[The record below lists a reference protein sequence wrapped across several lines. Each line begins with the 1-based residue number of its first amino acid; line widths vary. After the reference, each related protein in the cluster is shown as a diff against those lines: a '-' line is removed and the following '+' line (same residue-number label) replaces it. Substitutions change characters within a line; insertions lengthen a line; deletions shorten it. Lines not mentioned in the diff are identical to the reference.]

1 MNQTAPPSSALPSPS
16 LHHAAERVTPSDRRV
31 VKDEPSSLLFATKRQ
46 TRPVKDAIAGACAG
60 AVAKTVV
67 APIERIKL
75 LMQLQFSIDNKSR
88 GGGARRCSAWAV
100 TKQVYREQGIL
111 AFWRGEYY
119 IINIVLS
126 CGVDIIILYI
136 IDDFLP
142 GAFSQTL
149 SLVILRQYTKRN

>member
-75 LMQLQFSIDNKSR
+75 LMQLQFSIDNKNR

-119 IINIVLS
+119 IINIALS
-126 CGVDIIILYI
+126 YGGVCIILYI

-149 SLVILRQYTKRN
+149 SCYSQAIHQT

>member
-16 LHHAAERVTPSDRRV
+16 LRHAAERVTPPSDRRRV

-88 GGGARRCSAWAV
+88 GGGGAPTARRCSAWTV

-111 AFWRGEYY
+111 AFWRGEYC
-119 IINIVLS
+119 IICIELW
-126 CGVDIIILYI
+126 CGYNTLYH
-136 IDDFLP
+136 
-142 GAFSQTL
+142 
-149 SLVILRQYTKRN
+149 

>member
-16 LHHAAERVTPSDRRV
+16 LHHSAERVTPPSDRRRV

-88 GGGARRCSAWAV
+88 GGGAPTARRCSAWAV

-119 IINIVLS
+119 SYNI
-126 CGVDIIILYI
+126 G
-136 IDDFLP
+136 
-142 GAFSQTL
+142 
-149 SLVILRQYTKRN
+149 

>member
-16 LHHAAERVTPSDRRV
+16 LHHAAERVTPPSDRRRV

-75 LMQLQFSIDNKSR
+75 LMQLQFSIDNKSSR
-88 GGGARRCSAWAV
+88 GGERCSAWAV

-111 AFWRGEYY
+111 AFWRGEY
-119 IINIVLS
+119 
-126 CGVDIIILYI
+126 CIILY
-136 IDDFLP
+136 
-142 GAFSQTL
+142 
-149 SLVILRQYTKRN
+149 

>member
-16 LHHAAERVTPSDRRV
+16 LHHSAERVTPPSDRRRV

-88 GGGARRCSAWAV
+88 GGGAPTARRCSAWAV

-111 AFWRGEYY
+111 AFWRGE
-119 IINIVLS
+119 LW
-126 CGVDIIILYI
+126 CGY
-136 IDDFLP
+136 
-142 GAFSQTL
+142 
-149 SLVILRQYTKRN
+149 K

>member
-16 LHHAAERVTPSDRRV
+16 LHHAAERVTPPSDRRRV
-31 VKDEPSSLLFATKRQ
+31 VKDEPSSLLFARKRQ
-46 TRPVKDAIAGACAG
+46 THPVKDAIAGACAG

-88 GGGARRCSAWAV
+88 GGGAPTARRCSAWAV

-111 AFWRGEYY
+111 AFWRGE
-119 IINIVLS
+119 LW
-126 CGVDIIILYI
+126 CGY
-136 IDDFLP
+136 
-142 GAFSQTL
+142 
-149 SLVILRQYTKRN
+149 K

>member
-16 LHHAAERVTPSDRRV
+16 LHHAAERVTPPSDRRRV

-88 GGGARRCSAWAV
+88 GGGAPTARRCSAWAV

-111 AFWRGEYY
+111 AFWRGE
-119 IINIVLS
+119 LW
-126 CGVDIIILYI
+126 CGY
-136 IDDFLP
+136 
-142 GAFSQTL
+142 
-149 SLVILRQYTKRN
+149 K